1 MNSSPGWKFLVRKP
15 RSAYKQ
21 LFVKDH
27 WIAARTLY
35 GQSLGE
41 DARTA
46 EALANDYDL
55 PLQAVQEA
63 IAYCESNPPE
73 IREDW
78 EREESIIGR
87 DHRNSA
93 HSDRATQDSDSVQ
106 GTAHAKKS

>member
-1 MNSSPGWKFLVRKP
+1 MATSTHWKYLARKP

-21 LFVKDH
+21 LFVKDR

-41 DARTA
+41 DARTP
-46 EALANDYDL
+46 EVLAKDYDL
-55 PLQAVQEA
+55 PLEAIQEA

-78 EREESIIGR
+78 QREEATINGGVDKSSHGNGPASAIS
-87 DHRNSA
+87 DAKNS
-93 HSDRATQDSDSVQ
+93 
-106 GTAHAKKS
+106 